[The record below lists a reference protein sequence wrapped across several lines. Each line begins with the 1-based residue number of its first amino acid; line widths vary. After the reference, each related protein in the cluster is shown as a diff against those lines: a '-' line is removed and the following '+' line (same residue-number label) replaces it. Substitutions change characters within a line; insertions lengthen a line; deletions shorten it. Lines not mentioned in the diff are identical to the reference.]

1 MSTQWTAPGAH
12 GSGEPSPP
20 STSDGGPFG
29 PQPAHGGPAPHA
41 APTPGGPRREL
52 VQATPLFPLRP
63 LGLGEVLGAAV
74 RIYRLRARSVLGV
87 AAAVYGVA
95 FVIMTFAT
103 GASMVPMMGDMQ
115 AVLEDPGATTAT
127 TTAFGSVR
135 DVVLMVVSSVVT
147 MIVSLVS
154 SALVTVAL
162 TRVALGE
169 AVGDHVSTAD
179 MWTAMRRRG
188 LSAIAVTLLI
198 GLFSGITFMVLLL
211 LGMLPL
217 ILLQEATAL
226 TIVPLVIGLVV
237 AVLVT
242 LWIWARTVL
251 AVPALV
257 LEETGVFG
265 ALRRSF
271 AMTRGRRLWRVLGT
285 TILLY
290 LLYMIAVQIIV
301 GVFSTIAMIAYL
313 AILLISSFEAL
324 LLGMTVLT
332 ILSMVGSYAAT
343 FLLAPFLSAG
353 YVAVYADN
361 RMRHEAWD
369 VELTRRA
376 REHWN
381 GAGIR

>member
-1 MSTQWTAPGAH
+1 MSTQWTAPGAQ

-20 STSDGGPFG
+20 SSADGGPFG
-29 PQPAHGGPAPHA
+29 PQPTDGAPGQHS
-41 APTPGGPRREL
+41 APPSGGPRREL
-52 VQATPLFPLRP
+52 VQAMPLFPLRP

-103 GASMVPMMGDMQ
+103 GASMVPMIGDMQ
-115 AVLEDPGATTAT
+115 AVFEDPET
-127 TTAFGSVR
+127 TTTGLGSLR

-147 MIVSLVS
+147 MIVSLLS

-179 MWTAMRRRG
+179 MWATMRRRG
-188 LSAIAVTLLI
+188 LPAVAVVLLI
-198 GLFSGITFMVLLL
+198 GLLSTVAFVVLLG

-217 ILLQEATAL
+217 ILLQEATAV
-226 TIVPLVIGLVV
+226 TITLLVIGLVA
-237 AVLVT
+237 AVLAS
-242 LWIWARTVL
+242 LWVWARTVL
-251 AVPALV
+251 AIPALV
-257 LEETGVFG
+257 LEEAGVLG
-265 ALRRSF
+265 SLRRSF

-285 TILLY
+285 TLLLY
-290 LLYMIAVQIIV
+290 LLYMIAVQVIV
-301 GVFSTIAMIAYL
+301 GVFSTIAMLAYV
-313 AILLISSFEAL
+313 AILLISSFEAM

-376 REHWN
+376 RAHWD
-381 GAGIR
+381 GTGIR

>member
-20 STSDGGPFG
+20 STIGGGPFG
-29 PQPAHGGPAPHA
+29 PESTSGAAGPRSAP
-41 APTPGGPRREL
+41 PSGGPRREL
-52 VQATPLFPLRP
+52 VQSTPLFPLRP

-87 AAAVYGVA
+87 AAAVHGVA

-135 DVVLMVVSSVVT
+135 DVVLMVVSSMVT

-154 SALVTVAL
+154 SSLVTVAL

-179 MWTAMRRRG
+179 MWATMRRRG
-188 LSAIAVTLLI
+188 LPAVAVTLLI
-198 GLFSGITFMVLLL
+198 GLLSSVVFVALLGV
-211 LGMLPL
+211 GMLPL
-217 ILLQEATAL
+217 ILLQEASAL
-226 TIVPLVIGLVV
+226 TIAPLVLGLVA
-237 AVLVT
+237 AVLAT

-257 LEETGVFG
+257 LEETGVLG
-265 ALRRSF
+265 SLRRSF
-271 AMTRGRRLWRVLGT
+271 VMTRGQRLWRVLGT
-285 TILLY
+285 TLLLY
-290 LLYMIAVQIIV
+290 LLYMIAVQVIV
-301 GVFSTIAMIAYL
+301 GVFSTIAMIAYV
-313 AILLISSFEAL
+313 AILLISSFEAM
-324 LLGMTVLT
+324 LLGMVVLT

-353 YVAVYADN
+353 FVAVYADN

-376 REHWN
+376 REHWD
-381 GAGIR
+381 GTGVR

>member
-20 STSDGGPFG
+20 SNAGGGPPG
-29 PQPAHGGPAPHA
+29 PLSAP
-41 APTPGGPRREL
+41 PPGGPRREL
-52 VQATPLFPLRP
+52 VQSMPLFPLRP

-115 AVLEDPGATTAT
+115 AVLEDPAATTAT
-127 TTAFGSVR
+127 PTAFGSVG
-135 DVVLMVVSSVVT
+135 DVVLMVVSSAVT
-147 MIVSLVS
+147 MIISLVAS
-154 SALVTVAL
+154 SLVTVAL

-169 AVGDHVSTAD
+169 AVGEHLSTAD
-179 MWTAMRRRG
+179 MWAVMRRRG
-188 LSAIAVTLLI
+188 LPAVAVTLLI
-198 GLFSGITFMVLLL
+198 GLFSSLAFVVLLV

-226 TIVPLVIGLVV
+226 TIIPLVIGLVA
-237 AVLVT
+237 AVLVM

-251 AVPALV
+251 AVPTLV

-271 AMTRGRRLWRVLGT
+271 AMTSGRRLWRVLGT

-290 LLYMIAVQIIV
+290 LLYTIAVQVIV
-301 GVFSTIAMIAYL
+301 GVFSTIAMILYV

-324 LLGMTVLT
+324 LLGMAVLT
-332 ILSMVGSYAAT
+332 IISMVGSYAAT

-376 REHWN
+376 REHWD
-381 GAGIR
+381 GVRVR